1 MSRDPALSDAMKRAD
16 DALSAMR
23 SGDPQPYI
31 NCWAASP
38 DATLFGPWGPM
49 EHGAKAVT
57 DTFQWVASRFTGG
70 RADVEHA
77 VIAQSGDLAY
87 TVGFERGPAS
97 VAGGP
102 SKEMVIRV
110 THLSSRRCRLGARAP
125 ARRLPTT
132 RSAPALTTDQR
143 HAPLTW
149 VRTARA

>member
-1 MSRDPALSDAMKRAD
+1 MSRDPALSDAMKRVD

-102 SKEMVIRV
+102 SQEMVIRV
-110 THLSSRRCRLGARAP
+110 THIYRRDGADWKLVHRHADFP
-125 ARRLPTT
+125 P
-132 RSAPALTTDQR
+132 PDQR
-143 HAPLTW
+143 RPSQLTNDMP
-149 VRTARA
+149 R

>member
-38 DATLFGPWGPM
+38 DATLFGPWAPM

-87 TVGFERGPAS
+87 TVGFSAVR
-97 VAGGP
+97 
-102 SKEMVIRV
+102 RV
-110 THLSSRRCRLGARAP
+110 SPVGRAKRWSSG
-125 ARRLPTT
+125 
-132 RSAPALTTDQR
+132 
-143 HAPLTW
+143 
-149 VRTARA
+149 